1 MARKPEEEANHWPG
15 FVDAL
20 STIVMVIT
28 FLLILLGLTLFIMM
42 QKIQTDADVAL
53 NTQVET
59 DGKNG
64 DQVVENQDPLNI
76 SEGAPKAEDSAAQVA
91 DLKDQLDQAQQELE
105 KLKQA
110 AKQKSGTPK
119 APEGVSIASLEADL
133 LQQDQVETEDK
144 LTILTR
150 KVDEK
155 VKIAIAT
162 DEQAQT
168 NGNAKVTSAAIA
180 LELSYERD
188 TTKLDEATTQKVGDF
203 FTEKAAEVGDGV
215 YEIRSIASSKVGSIS
230 EARRKAYFRAL
241 VVRNI
246 LLKRGVPTDR
256 ILTRVAMPQ
265 PGEDDDKVIVSV
277 KPR

>member
-42 QKIQTDADVAL
+42 QKIQADADVVI
-53 NTQVET
+53 NTQVAS
-59 DGKNG
+59 DAVNG
-64 DQVVENQDPLNI
+64 DQVIEKEQAQ
-76 SEGAPKAEDSAAQVA
+76 EEAQKSAASASKTSQVA
-91 DLKDQLDQAQQELE
+91 ELKDKLEQAQQEIQ
-105 KLKQA
+105 KLKTQSA
-110 AKQKSGTPK
+110 QMAGAPE
-119 APEGVSIASLEADL
+119 APEGVSVANLADQL
-133 LQQDQVETEDK
+133 RQREQIETEDK

-155 VKIAIAT
+155 VKVDIAPEEQIKT
-162 DEQAQT
+162 DGQ
-168 NGNAKVTSAAIA
+168 AKVTSAAIA
-180 LELSYERD
+180 LELTYERD
-188 TTKLDEATTQKVGDF
+188 TTKLSEATATKVGDY
-203 FTEKAAEVGDGV
+203 FTQKAGQVGDGK

-246 LLKRGVPTDR
+246 LLKRGIPSEKIITK
-256 ILTRVAMPQ
+256 VAMPQ
-265 PGEDDDKVIVSV
+265 LGEDDDKVIVSV
-277 KPR
+277 KPQ